1 MKAISCPQCGAL
13 IKEVSKY
20 QAITECGYCGAKIL
34 LPRGDEYFLE
44 PNESKINASSNQ
56 NIKKTGTQA
65 TWSSPFSDLQNY
77 GETFEKKQKSSNPF
91 VSVVVVL
98 CVGFFVFIA
107 IIAGVASKKKAERQ
121 TRAFPTPGIYSTP
134 IPYYTP
140 FPVDSTSLPEEPEI
154 TFDISYRV
162 SWDSAIDEQHIE
174 LPTLKNADFPTSD
187 LKTLKKT
194 VFAQKIIRV
203 KVRIDT
209 NGEVTE
215 AKAVSGHKILKEAA
229 ENAARASYF
238 MERKKPINTVLTYY
252 FQIKQ
257 IE

>member
-1 MKAISCPQCGAL
+1 MKAITCPQCGAL
-13 IKEVSKY
+13 IKEVSKH
-20 QAITECGYCGAKIL
+20 QAITECSYCEAKVL
-34 LPRGDEYFLE
+34 MPHDTGEYFLE
-44 PNESKINASSNQ
+44 TDKGIFPNET
-56 NIKKTGTQA
+56 IKKTGTQ
-65 TWSSPFSDLQNY
+65 TIWNSPFSDLQSY
-77 GETFEKKQKSSNPF
+77 GETFDKKGKSSNPF
-91 VSVVVVL
+91 VTAAVIV
-98 CVGFFVFIA
+98 CAGIFVFMAIA
-107 IIAGVASKKKAERQ
+107 LGVASKKRAEQ
-121 TRAFPTPGIYSTP
+121 TRALPTPRAYSTP
-134 IPYYTP
+134 LPTYTP
-140 FPVDSTSLPEEPEI
+140 VTVYAPPVAEEPGI

-162 SWDSAIDEQHIE
+162 SWDSAISEQHIE
-174 LPTLKNADFPTSD
+174 LPTLKDADFPSED

-229 ENAARASYF
+229 ENAARVSYF
-238 MERKKPINTVLTYY
+238 TERKKPVNTVLTYH

>member
-13 IKEVSKY
+13 IKEVSKH
-20 QAITECGYCGAKIL
+20 QAITECGYCGAKVL
-34 LPRGDEYFLE
+34 MPRGDEYFLE
-44 PNESKINASSNQ
+44 IDESKVNVPNA
-56 NIKKTGTQA
+56 NIKKTGTQT
-65 TWSSPFSDLQNY
+65 TWSSPFSDLQSY
-77 GETFEKKQKSSNPF
+77 SETFEKKQKSNNPF
-91 VSVVVVL
+91 VAVVVVV
-98 CVGFFVFIA
+98 CVGFFVFVA
-107 IIAGVASKKKAERQ
+107 IIAGIASKKKAEQ
-121 TRAFPTPGIYSTP
+121 TRAFPTPRAYSTP
-134 IPYYTP
+134 IPFYTP
-140 FPVDSTSLPEEPEI
+140 FPVNSTLPEEPEI

-174 LPTLKNADFPTSD
+174 LPTLKNADFPSSD

-209 NGEVTE
+209 NGEVTD
-215 AKAVSGHKILKEAA
+215 AKAVSGHKILQEAA

-238 MERKKPINTVLTYY
+238 TERKKPVNTVLTYH

>member
-13 IKEVSKY
+13 IKEVSKH
-20 QAITECGYCGAKIL
+20 QAITECGYCGAKVL
-34 LPRGDEYFLE
+34 MPRGGEYFLE
-44 PNESKINASSNQ
+44 IDEPDKKILPDE
-56 NIKKTGTQA
+56 NIKKSGTQII
-65 TWSSPFSDLQNY
+65 WNSPFSDLSSY
-77 GETFEKKQKSSNPF
+77 GETFEKKQKSNNPF
-91 VSVVVVL
+91 VATVVVL
-98 CVGFFVFIA
+98 CAGFFVFVA
-107 IIAGVASKKKAERQ
+107 IIAGIASKKKAEQ
-121 TRAFPTPGIYSTP
+121 TRSFPTPRTYSTP
-134 IPYYTP
+134 IPFYTP
-140 FPVDSTSLPEEPEI
+140 FPVDSTLPEEPEI

-174 LPTLKNADFPTSD
+174 LPTLKNADFPSND

-209 NGEVTE
+209 NGEVTD
-215 AKAVSGHKILKEAA
+215 AKAVSGHKILQQAA

-238 MERKKPINTVLTYY
+238 TERKKPVNIVLTYH